1 MRQNNINQQS
11 NQINFVLGG
20 FLIVLGA
27 FFLLGQLFGFRLG
40 HYLWP
45 FYIIAPG
52 VLLFIFAL
60 SAGGDSGG
68 VLAAIGSVVTMTG
81 LLLFFQNMTD
91 TFQSW
96 AYGWA
101 LVGPT
106 AIGLGLM
113 VYGTLKDQEKMARDG
128 KRLATIGIVI
138 FLVGAVFF
146 ELIIGISGF
155 GIGRLGRFAWPI
167 LLIGLGIFFVLRNVW
182 PSSSAIQSKPPPQQG
197 DPTHTL
203 GQLKEMVD
211 SGALSEAEHEQ
222 KKNEI
227 LSSM

>member
-1 MRQNNINQQS
+1 MKNINNNQQS
-11 NQINFVLGG
+11 NQINFILGG
-20 FLIVLGA
+20 ILIVLGA
-27 FFLLGQLFGFRLG
+27 FFLLSQLFGFRLG

-60 SAGGDSGG
+60 SADGDSGG

-128 KRLATIGIVI
+128 KKLATIGVTI
-138 FLVGAVFF
+138 FFVGAIFF

-155 GIGRLGRFAWPI
+155 GIGRIGRYVWPL
-167 LLIGLGIFFVLRNVW
+167 LLIGVGIFFVLRNVW
-182 PSSSAIQSKPPPQQG
+182 PSSSAIQSAPPPQQG

-203 GQLKEMVD
+203 GQLKEMMD
-211 SGALSEAEHEQ
+211 SGTLSEAGYEQ
-222 KKNEI
+222 KKTEI
-227 LSSM
+227 LSNM